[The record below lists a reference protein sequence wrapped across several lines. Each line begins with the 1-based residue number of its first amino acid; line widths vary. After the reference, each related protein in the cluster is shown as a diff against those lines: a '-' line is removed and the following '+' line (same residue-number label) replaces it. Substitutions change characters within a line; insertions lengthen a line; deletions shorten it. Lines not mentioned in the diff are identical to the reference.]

1 MDGTQNT
8 LALDA
13 DDTVQER
20 GTHWVI
26 EANTL
31 TLSWDRDDANFE
43 VIDRLD
49 PIAAATYNIS
59 SIRLKP
65 VGARVEREVQLSALL
80 NSATITT
87 QVDAIAF

>member
-1 MDGTQNT
+1 MCLVQDT
-8 LALDA
+8 ADA
-13 DDTVQER
+13 Q
-20 GTHWVI
+20 
-26 EANTL
+26 
-31 TLSWDRDDANFE
+31 
-43 VIDRLD
+43 D

-87 QVDAIAF
+87 QVDSVAF